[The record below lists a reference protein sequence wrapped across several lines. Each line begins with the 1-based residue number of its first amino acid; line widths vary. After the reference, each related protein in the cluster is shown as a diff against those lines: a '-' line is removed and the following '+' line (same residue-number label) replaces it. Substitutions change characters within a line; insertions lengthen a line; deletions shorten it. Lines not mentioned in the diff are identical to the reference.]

1 MKTFRINIIYERP
14 NPVTTIGTTTTTTT
28 TTTTKLCIDPKL
40 TLTPEQRNVVR
51 SITFQQT
58 QIIPEVIISE
68 SIITIV
74 SQDEIKNTFIEIT
87 TPDGSEDEIS
97 TLSTPSDPRLGATP
111 KTNCSTCAQDYSKC
125 PGHFGYVDLG
135 FYIYHPYYISYI
147 IKVLQSVCNSCG
159 GLLLSSDDIKRL
171 NLDRY
176 NPKDRLWY
184 IAELSRKKICTR
196 SPIIDGKPVICI
208 SNPIF
213 QDGESS
219 RTGQIVYKKEP
230 KSPENYIMDIEDVLN
245 ILQHIDQKDL
255 ELMGFKY
262 GQHPKNFI
270 MRYWPILPP
279 QDRPIVEQDGK
290 IFRDDLTIMY
300 NELLKDVNIYKKSSD
315 PNIREQSKARII
327 DRIYHI
333 INNTEGKYTQGP
345 DRPLSSIKQRIQTK
359 TGLIRGASMGK
370 RVNFTARTV
379 VSPDPNLR
387 FGQVRIPEIFAKYLT
402 QPVKVNQLNLEFVRD
417 LYRRGKLVSITKG
430 SGELKGRT
438 FYIEND
444 DRRSQ
449 TIEIGDIVSREA
461 MNGDYFLVNR
471 QPTLHKYGMM
481 GHEIVLSPHLTIGLH
496 PSVTVAYNADFD
508 GDEMNLHAP
517 QTIEAMVEVRGI
529 MNVKNCVM
537 NVQNN
542 KPVIAAVYDALTG
555 SYLLTQDNTKVD
567 LHIFMDILSSMIEP
581 PDYHEFLE
589 RVRRVNPSS
598 IYYDNNSNIIGFS
611 GRTLF
616 SVLLPPDLY
625 YRKGNVIIVDG
636 ILISG
641 IITKDHIGIST
652 GSIVQVLWINY
663 GINVTTNFI
672 TNIGWLTNR
681 WLDTNPVTVGIQDCL
696 PNDPDLKSKIDKE
709 IHKAILILESYSGI
723 KLNNPIEEEKRE
735 QEIIGH
741 LQNTRNNVSEL
752 VYKSITDNN
761 RLKVMSLSGAKG
773 TKVNI
778 VQIMGIL
785 GQQFLRNQRIP
796 ITLGDGY
803 RTLPYFTKDSID
815 PRARGFAANSFING
829 LDPAEF
835 FFHQAASR
843 EGLLDISTKTP
854 ETGDLSH
861 RLGKALEDMMVN
873 YDGTVRNASM
883 DIFQFI
889 YGDDGFDPQ
898 ELEIYTTNGIRQLSF
913 INIDR
918 TIERL
923 NIKYGYGRGEDVSI
937 VTTELDI
944 IQQIDNIN
952 LFDDEEE
959 DQYSAEE
966 D

>member
-1 MKTFRINIIYERP
+1 VEP
-14 NPVTTIGTTTTTTT
+14 ELG
-28 TTTTKLCIDPKL
+28 L
-40 TLTPEQRNVVR
+40 TLTPQQRNVVR

-58 QIIPEVIISE
+58 QIIPEVVITE

-74 SQDEIKNTFIEIT
+74 SQDEIRENYIEIT
-87 TPDGSEDEIS
+87 RPDGVEGEIS

-125 PGHFGYVDLG
+125 PGHFGYVDIG
-135 FYIYHPYYISYI
+135 FYMYHPYFISYI

-159 GLLLSSDDIKRL
+159 RLLLSRDDIKRL

-184 IAELSRKKICTR
+184 IAELSRKKTCTR
-196 SPIIDGKPVICI
+196 QTKIGEVSVQCM

-219 RTGQIVYKKEP
+219 RTGQVVYKEDP
-230 KSPENYIMDIEDVLN
+230 KSPELSVMKIEDVLK
-245 ILQHIDQKDL
+245 ILEHIDQEDL

-290 IFRDDLTIMY
+290 IFKDDLSIMY
-300 NELLKDVNIYKKSSD
+300 NELLKDVNAYKRLPTTSEQ
-315 PNIREQSKARII
+315 REQLKTSII

-333 INNTEGKYTQGP
+333 INNTDGKYTQGP

-379 VSPDPNLR
+379 ISPDPNLR
-387 FGQVRIPEIFAKYLT
+387 FGQVRVPEVFARYLT

-430 SGELKGRT
+430 SGEFKGRT

-444 DRRSQ
+444 DRMSQ

-461 MNGDYFLVNR
+461 MNGDYLLVNR

-481 GHEIVLSPHLTIGLH
+481 GHEIVLSPQLTIGLH

-517 QTIEAMVEVRGI
+517 QTIEAMTEVRGI
-529 MNVKNCVM
+529 MNVKHCVM

-555 SYLLTQDNTKVD
+555 AYLLTQDKTKVD
-567 LHIFMDILSSMIEP
+567 VHIFMDIMSSLIEP
-581 PDYHEFLE
+581 PDYYEFLE
-589 RVRRVNPSS
+589 RVRSINPSS
-598 IYYDNNSNIIGFS
+598 IYYDDDNNIVGFS
-611 GRTLF
+611 GKTLF
-616 SVLLPPDLY
+616 SVLLPSDLY
-625 YRKGNVIIVDG
+625 YRKGNVVIVDG
-636 ILISG
+636 VLISG
-641 IITKDHIGIST
+641 VITKDHIGIAT

-672 TNIGWLTNR
+672 TNVGWLTNR
-681 WLDTNPVTVGIQDCL
+681 WLETNPVTVGIRDCL
-696 PNDPDLKSKIDKE
+696 STDPELKTKINQE
-709 IHKAILILESYSGI
+709 IQKAVLILESYSGI
-723 KLNNPIEEEKRE
+723 KPNNPIEEEKRE

-752 VYKSITDNN
+752 VYKSITDDN

-815 PRARGFAANSFING
+815 PRARGFAANSFIGG

-861 RLGKALEDMMVN
+861 RLGKALEDMLVN

-883 DIFQFI
+883 DVFQFV
-889 YGDDGFDPQ
+889 YGDDGFNPE
-898 ELEIYTTNGIRQLSF
+898 ELEIFTTTSGRQLSF

-923 NIKYGYGRGEDVSI
+923 NIKYGYKRGESTDTTTGEFDI
-937 VTTELDI
+937 V
-944 IQQIDNIN
+944 QQVDNIN
-952 LFDDEEE
+952 LSDDEEE
-959 DQYSAEE
+959 DQYSIDEG